1 MHKKIVN
8 HLLFYITAYT
18 TGSILVAGDLF
29 ADEIKIGLRANRGV
43 ERAMQRWQA
52 TADFLN
58 KKIPEHH
65 FVLLPYEINS
75 KLNQAVSRHEFSFIL
90 TNPAAHVE
98 QKIRYGV
105 SAIAT
110 LINKRKGKGYTQ
122 FGSVVFTRSDRD
134 DISQFHDLVGKK
146 FMAADEIGFGGW
158 RVAWREFKSVGIN
171 PFKDFSLLSFGGG
184 IQQNVVFAVRDGKV
198 DAGSVRTDLLERM
211 AKQGEIESSDFKV
224 IEPKITEG
232 FEFLHSTRLYPEWP
246 FAKAKHIPDDLA
258 RRVASV
264 LYSIPED
271 SEAARKGKYVGWTVP
286 LDYQPVDDLL
296 RELKVGPYMNIGQP
310 SMLAIVRS
318 YWQVI
323 VAVCLLFIVIMIAN
337 FLIARA
343 NRRMKKAH
351 LELSEYKEHL
361 EEMIDERTAS
371 LKASNQ
377 ELESYSYSIAHDLRS
392 PLRTITSFSQVLAED
407 AAEKLNDSEL
417 DALQRITRAGKNM
430 ANLIDDILELSRI
443 TRREISKEEINLSEI
458 SKEIANHLDL
468 QNKYKKVELRIQ
480 DYLFAKADA
489 TLTKILLQNLL
500 ENAYKFSSKAQHP
513 LVEVGE
519 TQQADKRIYFVRDNG
534 VGFDMDYK
542 DKLFKPFHRL
552 HVDDFEGTGI
562 GLATVS
568 RIVQRHGGQVWA
580 EGTPN
585 KGAMFYF
592 TLGEGVEESGVRLE
606 LEKEIKSGRK
616 GGRLN
621 LP

>member
-1 MHKKIVN
+1 MNARKIVN
-8 HLLFYITAYT
+8 QLLFCFTACT
-18 TGSILVAGDLF
+18 TGPVLVSGDLL
-29 ADEIKIGLRANRGV
+29 ADEIKIGLRAYRGA
-43 ERAMQRWQA
+43 EQAIHKWQA

-65 FVLLPYEINS
+65 FVLQPYEINS
-75 KLNQAVSRHEFSFIL
+75 KLNQAVSRDEFSFIL

-122 FGSVVFTRSDRD
+122 FGSVVFTRSDRN
-134 DISQFHDLVGKK
+134 DISQFHDLIGKK

-171 PFKDFSLLSFGGG
+171 PIKDFSLLSFGGG
-184 IQQNVVFAVRDGKV
+184 IQQNVVFAVRDRKV

-211 AKQGEIESSDFKV
+211 AEQGEIELSNFKV

-232 FEFLHSTRLYPEWP
+232 FSFLHSTRLYPEWP
-246 FAKAKHIPDDLA
+246 FAKAKRTPDDLA
-258 RRVASV
+258 RRVASL

-271 SEAARKGKYVGWTVP
+271 SEAARKGKYIGWTLP
-286 LDYQPVDDLL
+286 LDYQPVDELL
-296 RELKVGPYMNIGQP
+296 RELKVGPYVHTGQP
-310 SMLAIVRS
+310 SLLAIMRS
-318 YWQVI
+318 YWHVI
-323 VAVCLLFIVIMIAN
+323 IAVCLLFIVITIAN
-337 FLIARA
+337 FLITRA
-343 NRRMKKAH
+343 NRRMRKAH
-351 LELSEYKEHL
+351 LELSEYREHL

-392 PLRTITSFSQVLAED
+392 PLRTITSFSQVLVED
-407 AAEKLNDSEL
+407 ASDKLDDSEL

-458 SKEIANHLDL
+458 SYEIAKNLEL
-468 QNKYKKVELRIQ
+468 QSKYKKSEWRIH
-480 DYLFAKADA
+480 DNLLAKADA

-513 LVEVGE
+513 IVEVGE
-519 TQQADKRIYFVRDNG
+519 TQQAGKRIYFVRDNG

-562 GLATVS
+562 GLATVQ
-568 RIVQRHGGQVWA
+568 RIVQRHGGEVWA
-580 EGTPN
+580 EGIPN
-585 KGAMFYF
+585 KGATFYF
-592 TLGEGVEESGVRLE
+592 TLGEEVEKR
-606 LEKEIKSGRK
+606 KSQA
-616 GGRLN
+616 
-621 LP
+621 